1 VDNDETGSVTHWIAA
16 LRAGES
22 AAAQPL
28 WERFFERLVRRARAR
43 SVIPRR
49 GGVIDD
55 EEDSALSAF
64 KSVCVG
70 LAGGEFLE
78 LSDRDDLWR
87 FLVVIARRKAINKAR
102 DAMRQK
108 RGGGRV
114 LRESE
119 MDPPGDA
126 QDDGGLDQLAGSD
139 PSPEFLAI
147 MAEECQR
154 LMTLLDHPDLR
165 LQEVA
170 NWKLEGLTRDEI
182 ADQLGCSRRTVA
194 ARLVLIRE
202 TWERS
207 L

>member
-1 VDNDETGSVTHWIAA
+1 VDNEGTGSVTHWINA

-28 WERFFERLVRRARAR
+28 WGRFFERLVRLARSR

-49 GGVIDD
+49 AGVIDD
-55 EEDSALSAF
+55 EEDVALSAF
-64 KSVCVG
+64 RSVCVG
-70 LAGGEFLE
+70 LASGGYPE
-78 LSDRDDLWR
+78 LSDREDLWR
-87 FLVVIARRKAINKAR
+87 LLVVIARRKAINKAR
-102 DAMRQK
+102 DAQRQK
-108 RGGGRV
+108 RGGGR
-114 LRESE
+114 LIRET
-119 MDPPGDA
+119 DLNLPGDA
-126 QDDGGLDQLAGSD
+126 QNDGGLDQLAGSD

-154 LMTLLDHPDLR
+154 LMALLDRPDLR

-170 NWKLEGLTRDEI
+170 NWRLEGLSRDEI
-182 ADQLGCSRRTVA
+182 AAQIGCSRRTVA